1 MKRLAILM
9 LVAIVLVGCGRETE
23 KIDMEATGAK
33 DVAQVI
39 KLAWHK
45 VTQDDGTICPL
56 STDTQAQVELAAEEL
71 RSTLAPNGV
80 DVVVETLTPEKVE
93 GQECLCNRVLVQG
106 RFVDEWLG
114 AEIARTPCS
123 GCPNQAG
130 CATGSGSG
138 RACGGQTALIYQGRA
153 HDIVPAN
160 LIVMA
165 GMIAAADLTGE
176 TITYGGCP
184 GNCAGPADC
193 KCGRC
198 QTGCRLGT
206 VNAVATGCEG

>member
-1 MKRLAILM
+1 
-9 LVAIVLVGCGRETE
+9 
-23 KIDMEATGAK
+23 
-33 DVAQVI
+33 
-39 KLAWHK
+39 
-45 VTQDDGTICPL
+45 
-56 STDTQAQVELAAEEL
+56 
-71 RSTLAPNGV
+71 
-80 DVVVETLTPEKVE
+80 
-93 GQECLCNRVLVQG
+93 LVQG

-206 VNAVATGCEG
+206 VNAVATGCEGCPNAVKAACPSCDAHGGPCTGDCVQAGTAAPPKPICPNAPGCGKKGCPLAGN